1 MDYNMLDCVE
11 NFPFEKI
18 VEAVEIKSSLS
29 YFFLKQNKYSSFSKC
44 GEQLS
49 MLKNLIV
56 LIKTDCMVC

>member
-29 YFFLKQNKYSSFSKC
+29 YFFREAKSLK
-44 GEQLS
+44 E
-49 MLKNLIV
+49 LKR
-56 LIKTDCMVC
+56 KTNFR